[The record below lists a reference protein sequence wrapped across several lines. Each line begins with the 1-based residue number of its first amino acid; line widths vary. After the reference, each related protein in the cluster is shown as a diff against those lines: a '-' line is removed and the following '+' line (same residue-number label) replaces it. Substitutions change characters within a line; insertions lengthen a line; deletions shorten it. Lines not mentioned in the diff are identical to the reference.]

1 MKQFE
6 IKRFSFALDG
16 DDDCI
21 SAEEVEAILNKFENR
36 TGGHNMGFGVWKV
49 REVKNENSLYI

>member
-6 IKRFSFALDG
+6 IERFSFAIDG

-21 SAEEVEAILNKFENR
+21 SAEEVEVLEYGR
-36 TGGHNMGFGVWKV
+36 
-49 REVKNENSLYI
+49 

>member
-6 IKRFSFALDG
+6 IERFSFAIDG

-36 TGGHNMGFGVWKV
+36 TGGHNMGFGVLKV